1 MYVCMYVCMCVLRQS
16 GIQYTLFDDGVLVG
30 GTKQR
35 FLGRLLASG
44 KERFVLLITPC
55 GLILRVT
62 LGVFELQTPF
72 RPLQR
77 SSYMPG
83 LILDLRRSDIAL
95 HVCMYVCIIL
105 VCMATF
111 GFVAVGGVE
120 VYDTLELMNVLFS
133 CLACL

>member
-1 MYVCMYVCMCVLRQS
+1 MYVLRQS

-44 KERFVLLITPC
+44 EERFVLLINPC
-55 GLILRVT
+55 GLILRVK
-62 LGVFELQTPF
+62 LGVLELQIPF

-95 HVCMYVCIIL
+95 YVCMYVYLYAWQHLGCR
-105 VCMATF
+105 CRST
-111 GFVAVGGVE
+111 
-120 VYDTLELMNVLFS
+120 VYYTLELLNVLIY

>member
-1 MYVCMYVCMCVLRQS
+1 MYVLRQS

-44 KERFVLLITPC
+44 EERFVLLITPC
-55 GLILRVT
+55 GLILRVK
-62 LGVFELQTPF
+62 LGMLELQTPF

-95 HVCMYVCIIL
+95 YVCMYVC
-105 VCMATF
+105 MY
-111 GFVAVGGVE
+111 
-120 VYDTLELMNVLFS
+120 VYLYAWDS
-133 CLACL
+133 